1 MRVDCFTIGCMDL
14 KGTIEGHMGALSA
27 GLSSTLRAAATR
39 DLNRLTK
46 FLTEALSTLD
56 AQPQSRLRQ
65 EEIWKQQYEARPR
78 MAELLRQAEEKS
90 QLLRRFGAAGLDL
103 VPGQQMM
110 EDFEARLSQQEV
122 LIYQ

>member
-1 MRVDCFTIGCMDL
+1 MDL